1 MINSQWDNVTVCLD
15 EGCSEEKERRRK
27 EGERKEGGDRKEG
40 GERKEGGDRKK
51 GGERRMKFPQLRC

>member
-15 EGCSEEKERRRK
+15 EGCSEEKERRREGGKKGRGRKEGRRRK
-27 EGERKEGGDRKEG
+27 EGERKE
-40 GERKEGGDRKK
+40 